1 MAREAEGWL
10 RKKLYAS
17 GETWLYCYYTRRPN
31 DNKNVEHSKGV
42 GLVANFPTEEDAWK
56 EVERIG
62 YKQLIDKKVPINP
75 TFGELAEHWRDNA
88 LKKTAG
94 IGSRAPETIDVHL
107 SNLDGY
113 VLPRWGDIKALD
125 ITPPDVEA
133 WFDAL
138 NTEPQTKT
146 LPEGK
151 EPPKG
156 CKPKPLAWGTI
167 QKLKS
172 VMSLIFA
179 HSLRNRLLPIA
190 VESNPFRDAVEL
202 GGVRCCCT
210 SDYEATVVTP
220 EQMFLL
226 LNVLDEPET
235 QMEWMMALVHAATAL
250 RGEEGFGL
258 KWSDIEWEK
267 GQIRVRRAWSK
278 GRQTKGKND
287 HSMSVVAMHPALA
300 AFLKQ
305 WREVSLYPGDGDWV
319 FPSLK
324 LKGRKPRAA
333 SSAAQDYLRPAA
345 VKAGIIEEGSSKRF
359 GWHNLRHSLATF
371 LAGEVDVAVTMK
383 MLRHKRLPTTM
394 EYYTHRV
401 SSKQQAAQG
410 LFLNAI
416 KMVKPDSGAIQ

>member
-1 MAREAEGWL
+1 MAKEAEGWL
-10 RKKLYAS
+10 RRKLYAD
-17 GETWLYCYYTRRPN
+17 GETWLYCFYTRRAN
-31 DNKNVEHSKGV
+31 DNKNVEHSKVV
-42 GLVANFPTEEDAWK
+42 GLVEDFPTEQDAWK
-56 EVERIG
+56 EAERLG
-62 YKQLIDKKVPINP
+62 FKKLIDNQVPINP
-75 TFGELAEHWRDNA
+75 TFGELADHWRRNA
-88 LKKTAG
+88 LIKTAG
-94 IGSRAPETIDVHL
+94 IGGRAAETIAIHI

-113 VLPRWGDIKALD
+113 VLPRWGRVKALD
-125 ITPPDVEA
+125 ITPPDVET

-146 LPEGK
+146 LPEDK

-156 CKPKPLAWGTI
+156 RKPKPLAWGTI

-172 VMSLIFA
+172 LMSLIFA
-179 HSLRNRLLPIA
+179 HALRHKLLPLA
-190 VESNPFRDAVEL
+190 LESNPFRDAVES

-210 SDYEATVVTP
+210 SDYEATVILP
-220 EQMFLL
+220 EQMIKLL
-226 LNVLDEPET
+226 DVLDEPET

-258 KWSDIEWEK
+258 KWSDIEWGK
-267 GQIRVRRAWSK
+267 GQIRIRRAWSK
-278 GRQTKGKND
+278 GKQTKGKND
-287 HSMSVVAMHPALA
+287 YSLSVVAMHPVMA
-300 AFLKQ
+300 AFLTQ
-305 WREVSLYPGDGDWV
+305 WREISLYPDDGDWV

-383 MLRHKRLPTTM
+383 TLRHKRLPTTM
-394 EYYTHRV
+394 EYYNHRV
-401 SSKQQAAQG
+401 NSKQQAAQG
-410 LFLNAI
+410 LFLDAI